1 MLMTEYSEIL
11 QRIRKTV
18 ENRDDLGVEKTQVI
32 ILDILEDI
40 TYKLSSGN

>member
-11 QRIRKTV
+11 QRIRKTI
-18 ENRDDLGVEKTQVI
+18 ENRDDIGVEKTQVI

>member
-1 MLMTEYSEIL
+1 MTEYSEIL

>member
-1 MLMTEYSEIL
+1 MTEYSEIL
-11 QRIRKTV
+11 QRIRKTI
-18 ENRDDLGVEKTQVI
+18 ENRDDMGVEKTQVI